1 MAKGPGAVKSSVMSQ
16 RGGGGEE
23 RGREEG
29 QDATGHADKGSMT
42 KSDVSTQYTDT
53 NSIPAHVMTLSVP
66 PSLPLPPFSFFI
78 SLLDSLLCN
87 SSHTRSARAS
97 PPFRTPLLHPPPL
110 QRAASTPLCVRGAPP
125 PPPLSAHLLLHES
138 CFTAHVPTYPS
149 PPPPCNESF
158 TPSEALRLGE
168 GRREGRQE
176 HTLLCGGMA
185 GFRPSSAACH
195 SGRGTSKA
203 ALLLTLS
210 GRREP
215 GYSLKLPRD
224 TRKKR

>member
-1 MAKGPGAVKSSVMSQ
+1 
-16 RGGGGEE
+16 
-23 RGREEG
+23 
-29 QDATGHADKGSMT
+29 MT

-66 PSLPLPPFSFFI
+66 PSLPRPPSSFFI

-149 PPPPCNESF
+149 PPPPLPLAMSRS
-158 TPSEALRLGE
+158 PH
-168 GRREGRQE
+168 RRHYGW
-176 HTLLCGGMA
+176 
-185 GFRPSSAACH
+185 
-195 SGRGTSKA
+195 GRGGGRGGRSIPYCA
-203 ALLLTLS
+203 AEWQDSDQVRPLVTPAET
-210 GRREP
+210 RRRQRS
-215 GYSLKLPRD
+215 Y
-224 TRKKR
+224 